1 MTYWDAG
8 KETLTE
14 ITNGLAYLD
23 PRNIAVVN
31 IYIAITNIVVSNIL
45 LVII

>member
-23 PRNIAVVN
+23 PWNIAVVN
-31 IYIAITNIVVSNIL
+31 IAITNIVVSNIL